1 MIDRDAIPVKYITGS
16 YRYEPS
22 YPAPEDLLWEIVSA
36 GKKTVPADV
45 SGGSPELL
53 AKLESEGYIKIKNDK
68 ITVIKT
74 PWDGTCDKQ

>member
-22 YPAPEDLLWEIVSA
+22 YPAPEDLLWDIVSA
-36 GKKTVPADV
+36 GKKTVSIQAV
-45 SGGSPELL
+45 SGELETL
-53 AKLESEGYIKIKNDK
+53 SALESEGYIRIKNDR